1 LVEHLFPRKD
11 AVLHQLEPHG
21 ACDHQP
27 GQPTEAS
34 RQDATPAPTV
44 AALDIGDD
52 FLRQR
57 HVGLRFGIAFA
68 FARRLRVRPVPPAAC
83 PP

>member
-1 LVEHLFPRKD
+1 LVELLFPRKD

-21 ACDHQP
+21 TRDHEP
-27 GQPTEAS
+27 GQPAEPS

-52 FLRQR
+52 FFGHR
-57 HVGLRFGIAFA
+57 HAELAFAFA
-68 FARRLRVRPVPPAAC
+68 FARRLRVRPVTPAAC
-83 PP
+83 RP